1 MKWAISW
8 VPSPEV
14 MPMMEARFCILWF
27 ICMYLIVREIC
38 ISSTVRHGRIS
49 SLISGILLVADM
61 WTWERA

>member
-27 ICMYLIVREIC
+27 ICMYSTVREIY

-49 SLISGILLVADM
+49 SQINGILPVADM
-61 WTWERA
+61 WTWERV

>member
-14 MPMMEARFCILWF
+14 MPMMEARYCILWF
-27 ICMYLIVREIC
+27 ICMYSIVRENC

-49 SLISGILLVADM
+49 SLISGIQPVVDM
-61 WTWERA
+61 WI

>member
-14 MPMMEARFCILWF
+14 MPMMEARYCILWF
-27 ICMYLIVREIC
+27 ICMYLIVRENC

-49 SLISGILLVADM
+49 SQINGILPVADM
-61 WTWERA
+61 WTWERV